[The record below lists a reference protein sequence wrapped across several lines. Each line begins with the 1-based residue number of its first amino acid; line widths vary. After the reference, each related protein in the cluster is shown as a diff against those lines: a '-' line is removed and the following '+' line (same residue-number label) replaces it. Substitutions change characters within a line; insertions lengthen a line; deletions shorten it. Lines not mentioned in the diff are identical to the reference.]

1 MKAIKNLL
9 AKLTPK
15 TAKGRKRR
23 NILIAVL
30 IILALLFVFV
40 VRPILSASQQLTNA
54 LYTPA
59 AVERRDLTV
68 SVNGTAAVEPADSY
82 RVSALVKG
90 EILDAPF
97 EEGDTVEKDD
107 VLFTFDSSDVQT
119 SIQRAQLSVD
129 RAQLTYDDAL
139 DVVEITANGSGVVQ
153 TLYVE
158 EGDTVTAGMA
168 VADIVDR
175 DTVTL
180 KVPFHSQAAQ
190 QFTVGQTAQLTVD
203 GYADRL
209 TGTVTEISGADTV
222 GDGGA
227 LVRTVTIEA
236 ANPGAITSASTGT
249 ATVGGYACAASGTY
263 AYRTEKTV
271 TASATGD
278 VSALSVREGDRVS
291 KDQVLCTLES
301 ATSVE
306 SARLSLE
313 DARLSLQSAVDS
325 LDDYT
330 ITSPISGTVIE
341 KNYKAGDT
349 VDAAA
354 AGEYLAVIYDLSYLK
369 FEMQVDE
376 VNIGKI
382 QVGQEVSIT
391 ADALEGQSFTGRVS
405 KVNINGTTAGGV
417 TSYPVTVIIDEP
429 GDLLPGMNISA
440 DILVEQV
447 ENALVVPVGAVA
459 RGNTVLIPGPGAIGK
474 DGSIDPSKL
483 EQVQVTLGANDDSY
497 IQITSDNLA
506 EGDTVII
513 EQSFTTI
520 WDTMMS
526 MGGGQPAAGMG

>member
-23 NILIAVL
+23 NILIAIL

-40 VRPILSASQQLTNA
+40 VRPIMSASQQLTNA

-59 AVERRDLTV
+59 SVERRDLTV
-68 SVNGTAAVEPADSY
+68 SVNGTATVEPADSY
-82 RVSALVKG
+82 RVTALVKG

-107 VLFTFDSSDVQT
+107 VLFTFDSSDIQT
-119 SIQRAQLSVD
+119 TIQRAQLSVD

-153 TLYVE
+153 NLYVE
-158 EGDTVTAGMA
+158 QGDTVTAGMT

-190 QFTVGQTAQLTVD
+190 QFTVGQSAELTVD

-222 GDGGA
+222 SDGGA

-236 ANPGAITSASTGT
+236 SNPGAITSASTGT

-263 AYRTEKTV
+263 SYRTEKTV
-271 TASATGD
+271 TASASGE
-278 VSALSVREGDRVS
+278 VSGLSVREGDWVS

-301 ATSVE
+301 STSVE

-313 DARLSLQSAVDS
+313 DAQLSLQSAVDS

-349 VDAAA
+349 VDATAA
-354 AGEYLAVIYDLSYLK
+354 DYLAVIYDLSYLK

-382 QVGQEVSIT
+382 EVGQQVTIT
-391 ADALEGQSFTGRVS
+391 ADALEGQTFTGRVS
-405 KVNINGTTAGGV
+405 KVNINGTTSGGV

-429 GDLLPGMNISA
+429 GDLMPGMNISA

-459 RGNTVLIPGPGAIGK
+459 RGNTVLIPDEGAIGK

-497 IQITSDNLA
+497 IQITSDNLK

-513 EQSFTTI
+513 EQSYSSI
-520 WDTMMS
+520 WDSMMGMS
-526 MGGGQPAAGMG
+526 GGQSAVMVG